1 MKEPLNIPSAEY
13 LLGETITLVRK
24 RRKEMLDFWE
34 ANEITDQYLDEIVE
48 MDSLI
53 IRAAS
58 LLLQLPK
65 RPLPSISLAPEPPK
79 GLGSKAKRPG
89 QEHAF
94 HRISD
99 LETEI
104 DGLNEYIRYLEN
116 QAGLPESSP
125 DLGPQARYLKGGEP
139 CSLSS

>member
-34 ANEITDQYLDEIVE
+34 ANEITDQYLDELAA
-48 MDSLI
+48 MDSII
-53 IRAAS
+53 IRAVQAMS
-58 LLLQLPK
+58 QLPK
-65 RPLPSISLAPEPPK
+65 HPLPSVSLTPV
-79 GLGSKAKRPG
+79 
-89 QEHAF
+89 
-94 HRISD
+94 SD
-99 LETEI
+99 LEKEI